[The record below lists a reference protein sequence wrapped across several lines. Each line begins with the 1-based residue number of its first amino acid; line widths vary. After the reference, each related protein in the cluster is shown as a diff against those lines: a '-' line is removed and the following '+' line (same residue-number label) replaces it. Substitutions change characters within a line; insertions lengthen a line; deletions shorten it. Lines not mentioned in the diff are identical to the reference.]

1 LNWLPDL
8 DECEN
13 FIEIILFS
21 FPSPLLDT
29 ERAFLRKPKAVQR
42 SAIEQALEF
51 RRLLDEKVVNNRAEI
66 AESYG
71 ISRARVTQVLNI
83 LKLHP
88 KILGILAVSGDAVW
102 SERQLRDVLHL
113 SSEDDQIAA
122 VMEMTE
128 PVQTAS

>member
-1 LNWLPDL
+1 M
-8 DECEN
+8 
-13 FIEIILFS
+13 
-21 FPSPLLDT
+21 
-29 ERAFLRKPKAVQR
+29 
-42 SAIEQALEF
+42 
-51 RRLLDEKVVNNRAEI
+51 VNNRAEI